1 MRQPGRYT
9 SSLTRWICF
18 AFLLTFTSGF
28 LFLFPTRKSSTSR
41 LRLSSSNKAVPVQRT
56 PCVTGVAPRDG
67 PLNEA
72 VARILNMD
80 SFEKANELIEIGA
93 VWARMEGLSE
103 DDLLAQYDEGTSS
116 SRALYADIAP
126 FPDDDDVDLETYI
139 EQMESQRFR
148 RILTPSHI
156 QAGTDLRIY
165 PEPRRFPA
173 YYNVTRDCLL
183 YEDTTFL
190 VVDKPP
196 MLPTQP
202 DASNYFECLPGAVQ
216 DLLGPFYNIMGE
228 EINRPLLCHRVDA
241 PVGGCVVLSKDRNGQ
256 QVFSNFQRDRALRK
270 VYLTLTRQPVPL
282 GMHIHWMWAPQ
293 SARGASG
300 GPACQVIRHAPP
312 ESRRKAREYWNRCVL
327 EVVKCDPIVV
337 PGEEGTL
344 YQSTVRLVT
353 GRKHQIRA
361 QLASLGAPILHDTLY
376 EPMAS
381 LTLDVLETND
391 DLLDEAIGKCRAP
404 VRPIGLQA
412 HAVLFGGIRVKA
424 RPPWWQRAGNG
435 QVV

>member
-1 MRQPGRYT
+1 MIPEKHSNIRLQLSAT
-9 SSLTRWICF
+9 NSLT
-18 AFLLTFTSGF
+18 
-28 LFLFPTRKSSTSR
+28 
-41 LRLSSSNKAVPVQRT
+41 VQRT
-56 PCVTGVAPRDG
+56 PCIRGVAPRDG

-72 VARILNMD
+72 VARILNID
-80 SFEKANELIEIGA
+80 CLEKANELIEIGA

-103 DDLLAQYDEGTSS
+103 DDLLAQYDDNGSAS

-126 FPDDDDVDLETYI
+126 FPDDDDDDVDLEMYI
-139 EQMESQRFR
+139 EQMEAQRFR

-190 VVDKPP
+190 VIDKPP

-216 DLLGPFYNIMGE
+216 DLLGPFYDIAGE
-228 EINRPLLCHRVDA
+228 EISRPLLCHRVDA

-256 QVFSNFQRDRALRK
+256 RVFSNFQRDRALRK
-270 VYLTLTRQPVPL
+270 VYFTLTQQPVPL

-300 GPACQVIRHAPP
+300 GPACQLIRHAPP
-312 ESRRKAREYWNRCVL
+312 ESRRKAREFWNRCVL
-327 EVVKCDPIVV
+327 EVVKCEPITV
-337 PGEEGTL
+337 PGEEGPL

-376 EPMAS
+376 EPMTR
-381 LTLDVLETND
+381 LTLDALETD
-391 DLLDEAIGKCRAP
+391 DDSLEEAITKCRAP
-404 VRPIGLQA
+404 LRPIGLQA

-424 RPPWWQRAGNG
+424 RPPWWQMASNDR
-435 QVV
+435 VS

>member
-1 MRQPGRYT
+1 MHLHMSAINPLMDPQ
-9 SSLTRWICF
+9 
-18 AFLLTFTSGF
+18 
-28 LFLFPTRKSSTSR
+28 
-41 LRLSSSNKAVPVQRT
+41 VQRT
-56 PCVTGVAPRDG
+56 HCVTGVAARDG

-72 VARILNMD
+72 VARIIRID
-80 SFEKANELIEIGA
+80 SLEKANELIEIGA

-103 DDLLAQYDEGTSS
+103 DDLLAQYGDNGSAS

-126 FPDDDDVDLETYI
+126 FPGDDDDVDVDLETYI
-139 EQMESQRFR
+139 EQMEAQRFR

-190 VVDKPP
+190 VIDKPP

-216 DLLGPFYNIMGE
+216 DRLGPFYDIAGE
-228 EINRPLLCHRVDA
+228 EIIRPLLCHRVDA

-256 QVFSNFQRDRALRK
+256 MVFSNFQRDRALRK
-270 VYLTLTRQPVPL
+270 VYLTLTQQPVPL

-300 GPACQVIRHAPP
+300 GPACQLIRHAPP
-312 ESRRKAREYWNRCVL
+312 ESRRKAREFWNRCVL
-327 EVVKCDPIVV
+327 EVVKCEPIVV
-337 PGEEGTL
+337 PGEDGLL
-344 YQSTVRLVT
+344 YQSTIRLVT

-376 EPMAS
+376 EPMARF
-381 LTLDVLETND
+381 TLDALETD
-391 DLLDEAIGKCRAP
+391 DDSLEEAITKCRAP
-404 VRPIGLQA
+404 TRPIGLQA

-424 RPPWWQRAGNG
+424 RPPWWQRAQEG
-435 QVV
+435 QS